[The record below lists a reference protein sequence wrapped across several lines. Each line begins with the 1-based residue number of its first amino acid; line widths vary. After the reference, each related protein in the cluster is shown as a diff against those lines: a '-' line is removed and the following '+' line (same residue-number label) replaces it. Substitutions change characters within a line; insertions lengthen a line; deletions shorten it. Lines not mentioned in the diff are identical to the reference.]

1 MTAENLKE
9 IRQAEKSISAMMLEL
24 EALRYHASGAG
35 AIRYDKDKVQ
45 TSPGDF
51 FSMVMSDIVEID
63 GRIRQTREEVDLLK
77 TEAYSV
83 IRRMERPEHRAVIE
97 LYYLN
102 GLSMARAALQMNM
115 SERSAYYLREDA
127 IREFEKI

>member
-1 MTAENLKE
+1 
-9 IRQAEKSISAMMLEL
+9 MLEL

-51 FSMVMSDIVEID
+51 LSMVMSDIVEID
-63 GRIRQTREEVDLLK
+63 GRIKQTREEVDLLK

-102 GLSMARAALQMNM
+102 GLSMAGAALQMNM